1 MIVKVFQANEK
12 GKIEFTRCEL
22 EKLLNEVYQN
32 GYTDGENDMRK
43 QSYVWTSPYITTITT
58 TPTLLDNLQ
67 NNITTNSDTAPID
80 NFTYEIKDPNNVIVD
95 CTSANNESTEPKE
108 VKEKQKTSS
117 SVSKTFENKFD
128 NLMKV
133 IDELLGS
140 EFDTKVP
147 YEHPNLNSSNRTIV
161 SNDPFTS
168 LAKELNNL

>member
-1 MIVKVFQANEK
+1 MIVKVFQTNEK

-43 QSYVWTSPYITTITT
+43 QSYVWTSPYITTTT
-58 TPTLLDNLQ
+58 ATLLDNSLS
-67 NNITTNSDTAPID
+67 NIATNSDTAPID
-80 NFTYEIKDPNNVIVD
+80 NFTYEIKNPNNVIVD

-117 SVSKTFENKFD
+117 SASKTFENKFD

-140 EFDTKVP
+140 EFDAKAS
-147 YEHPNLNSSNRTIV
+147 YGRPNLNSSNRASV

-168 LAKELNNL
+168 LAKELNDL

>member
-1 MIVKVFQANEK
+1 MIVKVFQTNEK

-22 EKLLNEVYQN
+22 EKLLNEIYQN

-43 QSYVWTSPYITTITT
+43 QSYVWTSPYITTA
-58 TPTLLDNLQ
+58 TLLDNSLS
-67 NNITTNSDTAPID
+67 NITANSDTAPID
-80 NFTYEIKDPNNVIVD
+80 NFTYEIKNPNNVIVD
-95 CTSANNESTEPKE
+95 CTSANNEPTELKE

-117 SVSKTFENKFD
+117 SASKTFENKFD

-140 EFDTKVP
+140 EFDTKAS
-147 YEHPNLNSSNRTIV
+147 YEHPNLNSSNRTSV

>member
-32 GYTDGENDMRK
+32 GYIDGENDMRK
-43 QSYVWTSPYITTITT
+43 QSYIWTSPYITTTT
-58 TPTLLDNLQ
+58 LS
-67 NNITTNSDTAPID
+67 NNSLSNIATNSDTAPID

-147 YEHPNLNSSNRTIV
+147 YEHPNLNSSNRTIM

>member
-1 MIVKVFQANEK
+1 MIVKVFQTNEK

-43 QSYVWTSPYITTITT
+43 QNYVWTSPYITTT
-58 TPTLLDNLQ
+58 TLLDNSLS
-67 NNITTNSDTAPID
+67 NITANSDTAPID
-80 NFTYEIKDPNNVIVD
+80 NFTYEIKNPNNVIVD
-95 CTSANNESTEPKE
+95 CTSANNEPTELKE
-108 VKEKQKTSS
+108 VKEKQKTGPSAT
-117 SVSKTFENKFD
+117 KALENKFD

-140 EFDTKVP
+140 EFDTEVS
-147 YEHPNLNSSNRTIV
+147 YGHPNLNSPNRTGV

-168 LAKELNNL
+168 LAKELSDL